1 MFLGTKYNQ
10 YSTYLPPTLPQKNPC
25 SFENISACQSSNIKK
40 RTFLYIVWG
49 GAGFCSEMNQ
59 ILLAFAYSV
68 ATKRRFLIYSRAWNY
83 GNFADYFN
91 LPSTN
96 YYPQSINRIFLVED
110 NRKNDLIDH
119 LITTRVGTQLKKFW
133 LATRL
138 VQSIPIKR
146 RVAHYLWKSMSNET
160 FKFIET
166 HRIRNLSN
174 YIGIHIR
181 KGDKKREA
189 RVIPLNKYI
198 KGIERILQKNKA
210 IQQIFVAS
218 DDHNV
223 VKELRQ
229 LKPTWNFV
237 SIYDNNHQ
245 INGRNGHFQG
255 QFNRLSRQQKLNET
269 RLFMCE
275 LQMLVNSEYVL
286 CGMSSNVC
294 RLVQILRHQHPSTAI
309 SLDRNWYAT

>member
-1 MFLGTKYNQ
+1 
-10 YSTYLPPTLPQKNPC
+10 
-25 SFENISACQSSNIKK
+25 
-40 RTFLYIVWG
+40 
-49 GAGFCSEMNQ
+49 
-59 ILLAFAYSV
+59 
-68 ATKRRFLIYSRAWNY
+68 
-83 GNFADYFN
+83 
-91 LPSTN
+91 
-96 YYPQSINRIFLVED
+96 
-110 NRKNDLIDH
+110 
-119 LITTRVGTQLKKFW
+119 
-133 LATRL
+133 
-138 VQSIPIKR
+138 
-146 RVAHYLWKSMSNET
+146 MSNET

-166 HRIRNLSN
+166 YRIRNLSN

-181 KGDKKREA
+181 RGDKLKHEA
-189 RVIPLNKYI
+189 REISIDRYI

-218 DDHNV
+218 DDHTV

-245 INGRNGHFQG
+245 RTNPTGHFQA

-286 CGMSSNVC
+286 CGMTSNIC
-294 RLVQILRHQHPSTAI
+294 RLVLILRHQHPSTVI
-309 SLDRNWYAT
+309 SLDRSWIGT